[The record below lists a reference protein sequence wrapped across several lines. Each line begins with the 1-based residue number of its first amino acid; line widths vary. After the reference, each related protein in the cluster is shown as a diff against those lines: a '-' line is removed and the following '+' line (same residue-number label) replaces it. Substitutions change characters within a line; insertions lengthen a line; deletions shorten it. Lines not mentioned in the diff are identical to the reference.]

1 MSFQMDYWVVAACPI
16 SWGFPPP
23 VNVVN
28 RAYQM
33 YRLSMPIW
41 SFYDKTYIVIP
52 TCTSD
57 ISRPSSPLS
66 PAIAVDLRMEEQVWV
81 GPELPGSN
89 CQTYVT
95 GSKGSSHW

>member
-1 MSFQMDYWVVAACPI
+1 MWFAGARRDSQLVRSVLDLKE
-16 SWGFPPP
+16 GFFLD
-23 VNVVN
+23 VDVVN

-66 PAIAVDLRMEEQVWV
+66 PAIAVDLRIEVQV
-81 GPELPGSN
+81 
-89 CQTYVT
+89 
-95 GSKGSSHW
+95 

>member
-1 MSFQMDYWVVAACPI
+1 MSFKMVYSVVAACPV
-16 SWGFPPP
+16 SAGFPPP

-33 YRLSMPIW
+33 YRLCMPIW
-41 SFYDKTYIVIP
+41 RFYDKTYIVIP

-57 ISRPSSPLS
+57 ISSPSSPLS
-66 PAIAVDLRMEEQVWV
+66 PAIAADLRIEEQVWV

-89 CQTYVT
+89 CPMYVT
-95 GSKGSSHW
+95 DSKGSSHW